1 MVVLGVE
8 WKSSFHCVRG
18 SIYFTYYISN
28 EVKKLS
34 LSGKRRAMVEKPVL
48 FAAAAA
54 QPSVHSHSA
63 QSQLTVE
70 LKPTRQLL
78 SVRLPLE

>member
-1 MVVLGVE
+1 M
-8 WKSSFHCVRG
+8 
-18 SIYFTYYISN
+18 
-28 EVKKLS
+28 KKLS

-63 QSQLTVE
+63 QLTVHSHSAAQ
-70 LKPTRQLL
+70 TDTAVARRL
-78 SVRLPLE
+78 SPP